1 MGGLGMNIEEQIA
14 NQVRQLPDKQ
24 LAEMALQAGF
34 TVNLVRA
41 KPIPRSVVVP
51 QLRSKKAATTIE
63 EALAHPKHNVLAALQ
78 NAGKD
83 GRGFGTADL
92 VTATGLTQA
101 AVLKGIKA
109 GIEDGSIF
117 KGGDK
122 RFTRYGDTQKIAD
135 DASVS
140 ARGG

>member
-1 MGGLGMNIEEQIA
+1 MNIEEQIA

-34 TVNLVRA
+34 TVKLG
-41 KPIPRSVVVP
+41 KPLAAVP